1 MFTQLP
7 GGQASEFFLAQI
19 DAAHKGKTMQIQLW
33 DAGDTNQTA
42 SIEILGPTPSGWEA
56 KPLTYSAVPD
66 SYAAGGSWCDEV
78 SRTGMYIVTHDGS
91 SRRYNGCWLTIT
103 IPLEG
108 DYDAPQN
115 GWWKIK
121 YTISGS
127 STATDITT
135 WQVALLGNPVHL
147 VQE

>member
-1 MFTQLP
+1 
-7 GGQASEFFLAQI
+7 
-19 DAAHKGKTMQIQLW
+19 
-33 DAGDTNQTA
+33 
-42 SIEILGPTPSGWEA
+42 
-56 KPLTYSAVPD
+56 
-66 SYAAGGSWCDEV
+66 
-78 SRTGMYIVTHDGS
+78 MYIVTHDGS